1 MDPMEG
7 DKTGKTKGYTALH
20 SLCLFLYKILVEM
33 IKYQLTMIN
42 YKSTIDH

>member
-20 SLCLFLYKILVEM
+20 SLCLFLYKILVT
-33 IKYQLTMIN
+33 IIN
-42 YKSTIDH
+42 YKLRINH